1 VLAVLAV
8 LATVLGEMAVAVA
21 VPLAI
26 LEMEAVA
33 VTMATTDQQTHKVA
47 PVAAAAEDR
56 ADLILVAVLE
66 SAEPEGE

>member
-1 VLAVLAV
+1 MLAV

-33 VTMATTDQQTHKVA
+33 VTITTTEQQAHQVA
-47 PVAAAAEDR
+47 PVAAAAVDR
-56 ADLILVAVLE
+56 ANLILVAVLE
-66 SAEPEGE
+66 TAEPEGE

>member
-21 VPLAI
+21 VRLAI

-33 VTMATTDQQTHKVA
+33 VTMATTDHQAHKVA
-47 PVAAAAEDR
+47 PVVAAAVDR
-56 ADLILVAVLE
+56 ANLILVAVLE
-66 SAEPEGE
+66 